1 MRLHYENISFHHIN
15 SIMNI
20 TLTKSAADK
29 ITEAMIKDHRNAW
42 NTPNLLFRIHA
53 EGGGC
58 SGMQYGFS
66 IEDEIHEDDTMI
78 EQHNIKMI
86 VDPFSYP
93 YVDGVI
99 LDFEKKLFSSSFVI
113 KNPNMQGSCGCG
125 SSFAI

>member
-1 MRLHYENISFHHIN
+1 
-15 SIMNI
+15 MNI

-29 ITEAMIKDHRNAW
+29 ITEAMILDHRNAW

-53 EGGGC
+53 KGGGG
-58 SGMQYGFS
+58 SGMQYVFS
-66 IEDEIHEDDTMI
+66 IEDTIQEDDTMI

-99 LDFEKKLFSSSFVI
+99 IDFEKKLFSSSFVI
-113 KNPNMQGSCGCG
+113 KNPNTQKCLG
-125 SSFAI
+125 

>member
-1 MRLHYENISFHHIN
+1 
-15 SIMNI
+15 MNI

-29 ITEAMIKDHRNAW
+29 ITEAMIKDDRNAW

-66 IEDEIHEDDTMI
+66 IEDTIHEDDTMI

-125 SSFAI
+125 TSFAI

>member
-1 MRLHYENISFHHIN
+1 
-15 SIMNI
+15 MNI

-66 IEDEIHEDDTMI
+66 IEDTIQEDD
-78 EQHNIKMI
+78 
-86 VDPFSYP
+86 S
-93 YVDGVI
+93 VI
-99 LDFEKKLFSSSFVI
+99 IDFEKKLFSSSFVI

-125 SSFAI
+125 TSFAI

>member
-1 MRLHYENISFHHIN
+1 
-15 SIMNI
+15 MNI

-29 ITEAMIKDHRNAW
+29 VTEVMNKDDRSAC
-42 NTPNLLFRIHA
+42 NTPNLLFRIYA

-66 IEDEIHEDDTMI
+66 IEDTIQEDDTMI

-93 YVDGVI
+93 YVDGVTI
-99 LDFEKKLFSSSFVI
+99 DFEKKLFSSSFVI

-125 SSFAI
+125 TSFAI